1 MIKDSRR
8 SCLRAATY
16 IGCRGAT
23 KDEHKNYAVAI
34 VSLWRKKQNTKKR
47 NKVKRSPN
55 SNRGGSVIV
64 RWAIPPPRCFSFLFC
79 LTKPHTYRVVVKKN
93 FKKWTRFSE
102 GLAFV
107 LGRRSTFLRHSRWAL
122 FLIVSNATASPNF
135 SSRAHA
141 VDPFFSHNFLSL
153 HLVCWITHWIHCLW
167 ILIGFTGWYCFLIL
181 LKLFSRKDKWS

>member
-1 MIKDSRR
+1 MFTGCNLHWLPRR
-8 SCLRAATY
+8 DKRRAQELCGRHCLFV
-16 IGCRGAT
+16 T
-23 KDEHKNYAVAI
+23 KKTKHKK
-34 VSLWRKKQNTKKR
+34 KKQSQTIAEFEQR
-47 NKVKRSPN
+47 RLRHCAMSDT
-55 SNRGGSVIV
+55 
-64 RWAIPPPRCFSFLFC
+64 PPRCFSFLFC